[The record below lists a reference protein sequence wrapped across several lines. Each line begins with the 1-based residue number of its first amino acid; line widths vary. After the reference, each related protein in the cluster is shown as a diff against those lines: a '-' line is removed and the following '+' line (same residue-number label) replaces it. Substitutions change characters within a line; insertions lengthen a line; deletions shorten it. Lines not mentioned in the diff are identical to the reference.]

1 LFIKSYDSLDF
12 VEDIDHMI
20 DILVVVDFVHID
32 HTIDILLV
40 VDFGYV
46 NESVLV
52 P

>member
-1 LFIKSYDSLDF
+1 
-12 VEDIDHMI
+12 MI

-32 HTIDILLV
+32 HTIDILLE

>member
-1 LFIKSYDSLDF
+1 
-12 VEDIDHMI
+12 MI